1 MNADY
6 LKSAYY
12 PKDYPETDLPE
23 IAFVGR
29 SNVGKSSMIN
39 TLLGRKKL
47 VKVSQKPGKTRSI
60 NWFTVEDKLL
70 FVDLPGYG
78 YAKVSKKDRQLWGQI
93 IETYLKE
100 RTNLKACVLIYDIR
114 RKPSEEDLN
123 MLEWLKYYN
132 ILPLLVLTKADKL
145 SNNQIAKQLKIIS
158 ETANVDKKDFFIF
171 SAVNKKGKDEVWNK
185 IEEIIAT

>member
-1 MNADY
+1 LNADY

>member
-1 MNADY
+1 LNADY

-132 ILPLLVLTKADKL
+132 ILPLLV
-145 SNNQIAKQLKIIS
+145 
-158 ETANVDKKDFFIF
+158 
-171 SAVNKKGKDEVWNK
+171 
-185 IEEIIAT
+185 

>member
-1 MNADY
+1 LNADY

-23 IAFVGR
+23 IAFAGR

>member
-1 MNADY
+1 LKAEY

-12 PKDYPETDLPE
+12 PKDYPNTDIPE

-39 TLLGRKKL
+39 CLLERKKL

-60 NWFTVEDKLL
+60 NWFTVDDRLM

-78 YAKVSKKDRQLWGQI
+78 YAKVSKKDRQLWGKI
-93 IETYLKE
+93 IETYLKQRE
-100 RTNLKACVLIYDIR
+100 NLKACILIYDIR
-114 RKPSEEDLN
+114 RKPSEEDIN

-145 SNNQIAKQLKIIS
+145 SNNQIVKQVKIIS
-158 ETANVDKKDFFIF
+158 ETTKIDKSEFLIF
-171 SAVNKKGKDEVWNK
+171 SAVSKKGKEDVWSK
-185 IEEIIAT
+185 IEEVIKN